1 MSNHDR
7 HGPDSAI
14 RRNARK
20 TLSQGAYYHESFL
33 RSKRFLCRRIKR
45 TLNKTS
51 GPNARSGED
60 EQAPNFY
67 TMPNLPEELGATAA
81 QLPDNEDLVIRPPP
95 AHGRSKTRRVGF
107 TTNVDESVHEGLASP
122 AALVSSS
129 LRSDASS
136 RATSSATPQ
145 LTQSRSLPSLYQR
158 AAPSGQSFGA
168 AAAAAANVGEYARL
182 PAEMSSLN
190 PRWLLDRRALLCQHA
205 ATAAAAL
212 LRSHEQ
218 TLALHQLVSGL
229 STFHSDPLNA
239 LQAPA
244 AHPNL
249 TRLLR
254 SRNDYQHPF
263 TPQLSRTL
271 PLPPLQDFLRQQQL
285 LRHLQSQQQPQRQQ
299 QHRERG
305 TEEGKSADLEVFMEA
320 YMRRYNETETKHSY

>member
-1 MSNHDR
+1 
-7 HGPDSAI
+7 
-14 RRNARK
+14 
-20 TLSQGAYYHESFL
+20 
-33 RSKRFLCRRIKR
+33 
-45 TLNKTS
+45 
-51 GPNARSGED
+51 
-60 EQAPNFY
+60 
-67 TMPNLPEELGATAA
+67 MPNLPEELGATAA

-95 AHGRSKTRRVGF
+95 AHGRLKTRRVRF

-136 RATSSATPQ
+136 RATSPATPQ
-145 LTQSRSLPSLYQR
+145 FTQSRSLPSLYQR
-158 AAPSGQSFGA
+158 AALSGQSFG
-168 AAAAAANVGEYARL
+168 AAAAANVGEYARL
-182 PAEMSSLN
+182 PAEMPSLN
-190 PRWLLDRRALLCQHA
+190 PRWLLDRRALLGEHA

-212 LRSHEQ
+212 LRSQEQ
-218 TLALHQLVSGL
+218 TLALHRLVSGL
-229 STFHSDPLNA
+229 SAFHSGQLNA

-249 TRLLR
+249 ARLLR

-285 LRHLQSQQQPQRQQ
+285 LRHLQSQQQQLQPQQQRQRQ
-299 QHRERG
+299 RERG

-320 YMRRYNETETKHSY
+320 YMRRYNETKHSY